1 MKPVLLVDFGSTFTK
16 ITAVDSD
23 AGDIIGTSAAYTTVA
38 QGIDLALNNALENLY
53 AKTGRIDFTER
64 YACSSAAGGLKMI
77 VSGLVPDLTAKAAKY
92 AALGAG
98 AKVIRVFSYELTE
111 QDAAEIEALKPDI
124 FLLSGG
130 TDGGNKEVLLHNANV
145 ISGFR
150 QSFPVVVAGNRTV
163 GMQALC
169 NIVES
174 GKEAVLVDNVM
185 PEYGALNIEP
195 AREAIRNLFLGRIIQ
210 AKGLSSVQEVIRNII
225 MPTPKAVMDAAYLLS
240 KGCDSEAGL
249 GDLIVVD
256 AGGATTD
263 VHSAS
268 DGSPTASEV
277 ILKGLPE
284 PYLKRTVEGDL
295 GIRYNASSIVQA
307 AGLDAIQNETGIA
320 SGDIL
325 EYLNLL
331 DKSPDFIPK
340 EESHKILDNTL
351 AAMAVKIA
359 VERHA
364 GKLTTEYSP
373 FGVTYIQS
381 GKDLGK
387 VKYVIG
393 TGGPVIN
400 SKKPLEILNKSLCDS
415 KDPFIL
421 KPREPEFLLDKKYIL
436 AAMGLLARK
445 YPRTALRIMKR
456 ELVRLE

>member
-23 AGDIIGTSAAYTTVA
+23 SVSIIGTSAAYTTVK
-38 QGIDLALNNALENLY
+38 QGIDLALNNALEKLY
-53 AKTGRIDFTER
+53 EKTGKIDFAER
-64 YACSSAAGGLKMI
+64 YACSSAAGGLKMA

-98 AKVIRVFSYELTE
+98 AKVIKVFAYELTE
-111 QDAAEIEALKPDI
+111 QDSAEIEAMKPDI

-130 TDGGNKEVLLHNANV
+130 TDGGNRDVLLHNANV
-145 ISGFR
+145 ISR
-150 QSFPVVVAGNRTV
+150 IRLDFPVVVAGNRTV
-163 GMQALC
+163 GLQALC
-169 NIVES
+169 AIAES
-174 GKEAVLVDNVM
+174 GKDAVLVDNVM

-210 AKGLSSVQEVIRNII
+210 AKGLSAVQEVIKNII

-240 KGCDSEAGL
+240 KGCNSEAGL
-249 GDLIVVD
+249 GDLAVVD

-268 DGSPTASEV
+268 DGLPTASEV
-277 ILKGLPE
+277 MIKGLPE

-295 GIRYNASSIVQA
+295 GVRYNASSIVQA
-307 AGLDAIQNETGIA
+307 AGLDTIQNETGIA
-320 SGDIL
+320 GGDIL
-325 EYLNLL
+325 QYLNLL
-331 DKSPDFIPK
+331 EKSPGLIPE
-340 EESHKILDNTL
+340 EESHKKLDDTL
-351 AAMAVKIA
+351 AAMAVKLA

-364 GKLTTEYSP
+364 GRLTKEYSP
-373 FGVTYIQS
+373 LGVTYIQS

-400 SKKPLEILNKSLCDS
+400 SKKPLEILKKTLYDS
-415 KDPFIL
+415 KDPCLL

-436 AAMGLLARK
+436 AAMGLLAKK
-445 YPRTALRIMKR
+445 YPLTALRIMKR
-456 ELVRLE
+456 ELIRLE